1 MDSKIFINTLKNNT
15 FNESFKYSEDMPNV
29 KDDMETQNITKSK
42 IS

>member
-1 MDSKIFINTLKNNT
+1 MHWESNP
-15 FNESFKYSEDMPNV
+15 FNDSFKYTKYMSNV